1 MVAIQ
6 NISLVLFGLVG
17 LSSANGLGPFRQCL
31 TTAACGVSHVCNF
44 ETLTCI
50 INPKV
55 SKRDLLVDLHDRT
68 VFGHDHAK
76 RNIPGKR
83 SDYWGRRNREL

>member
-6 NISLVLFGLVG
+6 NISLVLLGLAG
-17 LSSANGLGPFRQCL
+17 LSSANGTGPFRQCL

-50 INPKV
+50 INPRI

-68 VFGHDHAK
+68 VFGHDHAE